1 MNETKNPTFVEVI
14 DSTFVEV
21 IDPDVAELNVLN
33 AASEE
38 NRKKQEAADAAAAQ
52 RASQLRKAETSK
64 WYWKL
69 SAKIIGLGA
78 AFALSYKALC
88 IGWIQPEVFLWVALI
103 CVFGL
108 GVLFGANWSRFFKG
122 GHR

>member
-1 MNETKNPTFVEVI
+1 MNEIKNPTPVEV
-14 DSTFVEV
+14 V
-21 IDPDVAELNVLN
+21 DPDVAELNVIN
-33 AASEE
+33 AASEK
-38 NRKKQEAADAAAAQ
+38 NRSEQEALYAVAAQ

-69 SAKIIGLGA
+69 FAKIIGLGA

-88 IGWIQPEVFLWVALI
+88 IGWIQPEVFLCVALI

-108 GVLFGANWSRFFKG
+108 GVLFGANWARFFKG
-122 GHR
+122 GRR

>member
-1 MNETKNPTFVEVI
+1 MNETKNPI
-14 DSTFVEV
+14 PAEV
-21 IDPDVAELNVLN
+21 IDPEVAELNVIN
-33 AASEE
+33 AAIKE
-38 NRKKQEAADAAAAQ
+38 NRNKQEALYAEAAQ

-64 WYWKL
+64 RYRKL
-69 SAKIIGLGA
+69 FAKIIGLGA

-88 IGWIQPEVFLWVALI
+88 VGWIQSEVFLWVALL

-122 GHR
+122 GRR

>member
-1 MNETKNPTFVEVI
+1 MNEIKNPTPVEA
-14 DSTFVEV
+14 
-21 IDPDVAELNVLN
+21 IDPDVAELDVIN
-33 AASEE
+33 AASEK
-38 NRKKQEAADAAAAQ
+38 NRIEQEVFYAEAAQ

-69 SAKIIGLGA
+69 LIKIIGLGA
-78 AFALSYKALC
+78 AFALSYKLMS
-88 IGWIQPEVFLWVALI
+88 IGWIQPEVFLWVSHF

-122 GHR
+122 GRR

>member
-1 MNETKNPTFVEVI
+1 MDEIKNPTSVEA
-14 DSTFVEV
+14 
-21 IDPDVAELNVLN
+21 IDPDVAELNVIN

-38 NRKKQEAADAAAAQ
+38 NRNKQEALYAEAAQ
-52 RASQLRKAETSK
+52 RASQLRRAETSK

-69 SAKIIGLGA
+69 LVKIIGLGA
-78 AFALSYKALC
+78 TFALSYKLMS
-88 IGWIQPEVFLWVALI
+88 IGWIQPEVFLWVAHF

-122 GHR
+122 GRR

>member
-1 MNETKNPTFVEVI
+1 MNETKNPTP
-14 DSTFVEV
+14 VEV
-21 IDPDVAELNVLN
+21 IDPDVAELNVIN
-33 AASEE
+33 AASEK
-38 NRKKQEAADAAAAQ
+38 NRIKKEVFYYEAAQ

-69 SAKIIGLGA
+69 LVKIIGLGA

-88 IGWIQPEVFLWVALI
+88 IGWIQHEAFLWIALV
-103 CVFGL
+103 CVFGM

-122 GHR
+122 GRR